1 MSDLKIFNSPEFG
14 QVRTVTIDN
23 EVYFVGKD
31 VAVALKYENPQKA
44 IRDHV
49 EPDDKGVN
57 EMDTPGGRQ
66 NSVVINESGL
76 YALIFGSKLESAKR
90 FKHWVT
96 SEVLPSV
103 RKTGSYQKPLSA
115 IEQIQLTQKALL
127 EVDEKITSLDED
139 LQNFKQ
145 DLPILGIEESRIT
158 AAVRKIGVHCLGG
171 KKSEAYKDKSLRGKV
186 YSDIYGQL
194 KRQFGVATY
203 KAIKRSQCDSAV
215 DVIESYVLPLVLAE
229 QVADYNAQIAM

>member
-1 MSDLKIFNSPEFG
+1 MNNLKIFESPEFG

-31 VAVALKYENPQKA
+31 VADALGFTNPRDA
-44 IRDHV
+44 IKTHV
-49 EPDDKGVN
+49 FEEDKGV
-57 EMDTPGGRQ
+57 ETIDTLGGKQ
-66 NSVVINESGL
+66 NMTVISESGL
-76 YALIFGSKLESAKR
+76 YALVFGSRLDSAKR

-115 IEQIQLTQKALL
+115 IEQLQLTQKALL

-145 DLPILGIEESRIT
+145 DLPILGIEESKIT
-158 AAVRKIGVHCLGG
+158 AAVRKKGEHCLGG
-171 KKSEAYKDKSLRGKV
+171 KESEAYQDKSLRGKV
-186 YSDIYGQL
+186 YADIYGQL
-194 KRQFGVATY
+194 KRQFGVVTS
-203 KAIKRSQCDSAV
+203 KAIKRSQCESAV
-215 DVIESYVLPLVLAE
+215 DVVESYELPLVLE
-229 QVADYNAQIAM
+229 NQVEDCNAQIAL